1 MVALR
6 IEGES
11 ADLVTRVSKQLSRV
25 ASEHLPPASQGMRI
39 LGPAPAPI
47 TRIKGK
53 TRWQLVLKAPSHA
66 VMSRTIDALEKAIE
80 EVPISVR
87 VIIDVDPAAML

>member
-1 MVALR
+1 
-6 IEGES
+6 
-11 ADLVTRVSKQLSRV
+11 
-25 ASEHLPPASQGMRI
+25 MRI

-66 VMSRTIDALEKAIE
+66 VMARTIDAIERALE
-80 EVPISVR
+80 EVPNAVR
-87 VIIDVDPAAML
+87 VVIDVDPAAML